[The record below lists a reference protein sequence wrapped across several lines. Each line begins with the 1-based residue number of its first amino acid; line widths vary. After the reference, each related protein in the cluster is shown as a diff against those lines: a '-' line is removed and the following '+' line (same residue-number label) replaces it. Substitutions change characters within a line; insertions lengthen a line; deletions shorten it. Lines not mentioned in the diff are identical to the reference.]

1 MRIVRDWSVLKILHF
16 MTLTLSVFFNLFF
29 KLPSIFI
36 KCLSNF
42 RVDLWTQKASQNVTL
57 KIYEKALSEV
67 CHFSAF
73 KYYAVT
79 NWVQLCM
86 MKHKKKVRHVLG
98 DTNNSVVGFV
108 MWDFFY
114 FFLALIK
121 NSLIDSDA
129 INFKWERLP
138 FSGFS

>member
-29 KLPSIFI
+29 KLSSIFI

-73 KYYAVT
+73 EYYAVT

-86 MKHKKKVRHVLG
+86 MKHKKKGSPCFRRHQQFSGGFRYVR
-98 DTNNSVVGFV
+98 
-108 MWDFFY
+108 FFY